1 MVAFII
7 GRLRV
12 STTVPAMAPG
22 RSVADTRTSSGRTP
36 TRTSPR
42 SWACATGRAATK
54 LIGGAPTGRVMKPA
68 TNTLRGWR

>member
-1 MVAFII
+1 MVAFIM

-12 STTVPAMAPG
+12 SATVPAMVPG

-42 SWACATGRAATK
+42 SRASATWRASTK
-54 LIGGAPTGRVMKPA
+54 LMGGVPM
-68 TNTLRGWR
+68 